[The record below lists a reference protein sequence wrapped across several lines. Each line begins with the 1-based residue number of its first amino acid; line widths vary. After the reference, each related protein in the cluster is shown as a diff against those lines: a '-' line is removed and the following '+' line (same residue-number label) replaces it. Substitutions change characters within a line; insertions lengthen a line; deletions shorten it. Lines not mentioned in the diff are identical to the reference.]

1 MENEAING
9 TNPEVGQTTPPES
22 PKKFCK
28 YCGERIDIDCVVC
41 PKCGKQ
47 IEALRQDPSQV
58 IINNNGSDY
67 PYKSKTVALLLS
79 IFVGGLGIY
88 RFYVGKIGTGI
99 IWLLTAGCL
108 GVGWIID
115 IIMIAVGSFRDKA
128 GMPLQ

>member
-67 PYKSKTVALLLS
+67 PYKVKPSLCSCLFSLAVLGYTVFMSGNSEPELS
-79 IFVGGLGIY
+79 
-88 RFYVGKIGTGI
+88 
-99 IWLLTAGCL
+99 GC
-108 GVGWIID
+108 
-115 IIMIAVGSFRDKA
+115 
-128 GMPLQ
+128 